1 MRFVIQRVNRGCV
14 KVSSQIV
21 GQINKGLMV
30 LVGISDRDTDEHIEH
45 ITDKL
50 LNIRLFDDDKG
61 NRWKESVKSL
71 GLDILL
77 VSQFTLYHIL
87 KGNKPDFHEAM
98 GGEQAKALFDKIV
111 KRMREKYDEKKIQT
125 GAFGE
130 YMQIDMECDGPV
142 TINWEYPAKKEND
155 NNENN
160 KDNKKEKTNKESDK
174 ERYMGNGLFKEESAN
189 FITQLK
195 RRDQINS
202 FAFSIKYNNDDNGE
216 IIIGDLPHEYSP
228 EKYSPDNY
236 FFDTVSITKEPPFN
250 WHFTYKKCSYGT
262 DEIDKSNT
270 VKFSIDFGFIKGNSK
285 LKNFLENNFFNLNSC
300 YKNQV
305 KDYEMFY
312 CKKDAIKNFKPII
325 FELQSK
331 YCANNANA
339 KFEFTYED
347 LFIKDKTNNDIYYF
361 QIVFDNKG
369 LYSNWIFGKPL
380 FKKYQMV
387 FDQDKKTYGFYLQ
400 PNNKGIS
407 NINNI
412 NEKTDNASSKISWVI
427 VVILLLVSLV
437 LIYLLRRYV
446 SKLPRKL
453 KANELEENFSYD
465 SNNSKYNQIDVSNDG
480 NNQLYKSF

>member
-155 NNENN
+155 NNDNN
-160 KDNKKEKTNKESDK
+160 KDNKKENKKEGKKEQNKDK
-174 ERYMGNGLFKEESAN
+174 K
-189 FITQLK
+189 
-195 RRDQINS
+195 
-202 FAFSIKYNNDDNGE
+202 GE
-216 IIIGDLPHEYSP
+216 
-228 EKYSPDNY
+228 
-236 FFDTVSITKEPPFN
+236 
-250 WHFTYKKCSYGT
+250 
-262 DEIDKSNT
+262 
-270 VKFSIDFGFIKGNSK
+270 
-285 LKNFLENNFFNLNSC
+285 
-300 YKNQV
+300 
-305 KDYEMFY
+305 
-312 CKKDAIKNFKPII
+312 KKD
-325 FELQSK
+325 
-331 YCANNANA
+331 
-339 KFEFTYED
+339 
-347 LFIKDKTNNDIYYF
+347 
-361 QIVFDNKG
+361 
-369 LYSNWIFGKPL
+369 
-380 FKKYQMV
+380 KKK
-387 FDQDKKTYGFYLQ
+387 QDKKEDKKEEKKEDKKEDKKEE
-400 PNNKGIS
+400 NEIKN
-407 NINNI
+407 
-412 NEKTDNASSKISWVI
+412 NEKPK
-427 VVILLLVSLV
+427 
-437 LIYLLRRYV
+437 
-446 SKLPRKL
+446 
-453 KANELEENFSYD
+453 EE
-465 SNNSKYNQIDVSNDG
+465 
-480 NNQLYKSF
+480 